1 MAVVK
6 VNGIQ
11 YSLTECKGDGHS
23 GMVRARF
30 STLFGGSDARQRE
43 RERNRPRF
51 VFQKNES
58 KTSAW
63 ILEWIIVALKDQIS
77 KQSNFDLG
85 ILIQIKNP
93 NYPLKN
99 HLTNRL

>member
-43 RERNRPRF
+43 REKSLKIRIVSKRF
-51 VFQKNES
+51 LREKSRKPSSVDVCGGREDVEV
-58 KTSAW
+58 
-63 ILEWIIVALKDQIS
+63 I
-77 KQSNFDLG
+77 
-85 ILIQIKNP
+85 
-93 NYPLKN
+93 
-99 HLTNRL
+99 NRLTVQ